1 MRPLWLRYSRGRSS
15 ALLGGSGK
23 RPGRG
28 TSAESWAGQGA
39 SGSPERQRWQEQA
52 SVESELSRR
61 GGRARG
67 YLPGQHAPP
76 PDSWNCAARL
86 LVMFSHYSALKG
98 CARRAREGPRAAE
111 GGPGAGA
118 SRTRRDSPR
127 GRQSAA
133 RGCPTGGRGASR
145 GRAFLAAA
153 PPPRAPP
160 PTSHSHFPPHPLPSK
175 KAGFWQRRG
184 RRDGSARAVLGGR
197 PGEAPGTPSLFL
209 GPGGDAP
216 LAPTQATPRSACTVP
231 SIPCQPN
238 GT

>member
-1 MRPLWLRYSRGRSS
+1 
-15 ALLGGSGK
+15 
-23 RPGRG
+23 
-28 TSAESWAGQGA
+28 
-39 SGSPERQRWQEQA
+39 
-52 SVESELSRR
+52 
-61 GGRARG
+61 
-67 YLPGQHAPP
+67 
-76 PDSWNCAARL
+76 
-86 LVMFSHYSALKG
+86 MFSHYSALKG

-209 GPGGDAP
+209 GPRGDAP

-231 SIPCQPN
+231 SIQCQPK
-238 GT
+238 GTYDHSAPAHWGPRRWRWGMRDIYLWTGPKDEAGRSRSRGDH